1 MIQFIMRIYL
11 FIISMILCF
20 SAFAKL
26 DIVSKNKTTI
36 SLEQHDVKEL
46 LDELSNINHRIASL
60 ENTIK
65 DLSSHLIEMER
76 KLFTDQDFIKNHSQ
90 NTEKNYEKEKK
101 DYDLALYSLKLGED
115 EVAVNKF
122 LQFIDYYKNST
133 LLSNVY
139 FWLGEIFYK
148 KREFEKSSLY
158 FSEGYIKF
166 PHGIKASDSLLKLAI
181 SSSEINK
188 AKDACKAI
196 EILQREFKDRPLNS
210 IQKEKEILEKYNC
223 KR

>member
-1 MIQFIMRIYL
+1 MRVYL
-11 FIISMILCF
+11 FILSIMFCI

-26 DIVSKNKTTI
+26 DVNKNKTTI
-36 SLEQHDVKEL
+36 SLEQDQVKEL
-46 LDELSNINHRIASL
+46 LDELSNINRRIASL
-60 ENTIK
+60 VNTIK
-65 DLSSHLIEMER
+65 DLSSHLIAVER
-76 KLFTDQDFIKNHSQ
+76 KLFTDQNFIKNHAQ

-101 DYDLALYSLKLGED
+101 DYDLALHSIKLGEV
-115 EVAVNKF
+115 EVAERKL
-122 LQFIDYYKNST
+122 LQFIDDYKNST

-166 PHGIKASDSLLKLAI
+166 PHGIKASDSLLKLAL
-181 SSSEINK
+181 SSSEMNK
-188 AKDACKAI
+188 SKEACKAI

-210 IQKEKEILEKYNC
+210 LQKEKEILEQNNC